1 MLGAIVLTAPKQQVT
16 TEQPARVPPA
26 APATNAVPYTEAE
39 MHRFWDENLKQ
50 LIEVQWL
57 NKKLPFQEINDR
69 FRVLTD
75 SIKSITGTNPA
86 IIASPYYHTHST
98 SVLGQAGRET
108 NRLTGTVQVS
118 ITLYIP
124 TIMDYHKHALNKF
137 GISAGHFPIT
147 VLVTAMHE
155 LEHAAHPH
163 ENVAMTDLSEESRAW
178 QETCR
183 HTIDPLVVNHGVPMF
198 GTEASFYKAWVND
211 GRRTGQAWTNN
222 LYRLYGPLAIM
233 KR

>member
-1 MLGAIVLTAPKQQVT
+1 
-16 TEQPARVPPA
+16 
-26 APATNAVPYTEAE
+26 
-39 MHRFWDENLKQ
+39 
-50 LIEVQWL
+50 
-57 NKKLPFQEINDR
+57 
-69 FRVLTD
+69 
-75 SIKSITGTNPA
+75 
-86 IIASPYYHTHST
+86 
-98 SVLGQAGRET
+98 
-108 NRLTGTVQVS
+108 
-118 ITLYIP
+118 
-124 TIMDYHKHALNKF
+124 MDYHKHALNKF